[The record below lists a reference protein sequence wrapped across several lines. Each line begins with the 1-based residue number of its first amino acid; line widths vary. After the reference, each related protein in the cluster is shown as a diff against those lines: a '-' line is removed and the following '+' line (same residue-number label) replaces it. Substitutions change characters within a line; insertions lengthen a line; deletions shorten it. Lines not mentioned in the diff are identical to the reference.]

1 MSGTADALMGIFG
14 FTRVEGEMSMTE
26 VKTADLVG
34 AALDW
39 AVAKSTDFSVE
50 VKPWGEFS
58 NASTGHKI
66 KARGFRVWYE
76 FDGDLEEW
84 APSGDWSQCGPLI
97 EKHQITLLPPRYPGD
112 KWGATYDVNSC
123 MLDGDSALTAA
134 CRAIVAAKLGDV
146 VSVPSELLEKA
157 E

>member
-1 MSGTADALMGIFG
+1 
-14 FTRVEGEMSMTE
+14 MSMIE
-26 VKTADLVG
+26 VKTSELFG

-84 APSGDWSQCGPLI
+84 APSGDWSQGGPLI
-97 EKHQITLLPPRYPGD
+97 EKHKVIIAYHNAPDRMPVATTIETNPDYEF
-112 KWGATYDVNSC
+112 GATP
-123 MLDGDSALTAA
+123 LIAA
-134 CRAIVAAKLGDV
+134 MRAIVSAKLGDV
-146 VSVPSELLEKA
+146 VSVPSELVEQMQ
-157 E
+157 

>member
-1 MSGTADALMGIFG
+1 MKMI
-14 FTRVEGEMSMTE
+14 E

-39 AVAKSTDFSVE
+39 AVAKSTDFSVQ

-84 APSGDWSQCGPLI
+84 TPSADWAQGGPLI
-97 EKHQITLLPPRYPGD
+97 ESNQIELGWNGIDGKSMWWMARHQELAAQQIGD
-112 KWGATYDVNSC
+112 TP
-123 MLDGDSALTAA
+123 LIAA
-134 CRAIVAAKLGDV
+134 MRAIVSSKIGDT
-146 VSVPSELLEKA
+146 VSVPAELVTSSTH
-157 E
+157 

>member
-1 MSGTADALMGIFG
+1 MSAAADALMGIFG
-14 FTRVEGEMSMTE
+14 FKRVEGEMSMTE

-66 KARGFRVWYE
+66 NE

-84 APSGDWSQCGPLI
+84 AQCGPLI
-97 EKHQITLLPPRYPGD
+97 EKHQITLFPPRYPGD

-146 VSVPSELLEKA
+146 VSVPSELLEAMK
-157 E
+157 

>member
-1 MSGTADALMGIFG
+1 MKMVG
-14 FTRVEGEMSMTE
+14 

-39 AVAKSTDFSVE
+39 AVAKSTGFSIQ

-84 APSGDWSQCGPLI
+84 VPSADWSQGGPLI
-97 EKHQITLLPPRYPGD
+97 EEFMRESGIFCDGLWQHSGAFKCSFEDGGAVSAGD
-112 KWGATYDVNSC
+112 TP
-123 MLDGDSALTAA
+123 LIAA
-134 CRAIVAAKLGDV
+134 MRAIVAAKLGDTI
-146 VSVPSELLEKA
+146 SVPAELL
-157 E
+157 